1 MINESF
7 QICCLNRLWYSIG
20 YVTSKSCNLLYN
32 TLKPHLREARYPAS
46 SLLKR
51 LYEFDVS

>member
-1 MINESF
+1 MIKGV
-7 QICCLNRLWYSIG
+7 IWYSIG